1 MDPLTPDPGM
11 TDYYSAQSSLGKR
24 DHPDESDEEKISQ
37 PAPAGALNLCDSKK
51 KPALEEA
58 IGPKNLGKLM
68 QSEPALPPEAGG
80 TDKNMEIS
88 GDSALQRPQPAAEAE
103 ALRKGSTET
112 EQMQNYLG
120 GLTKEQMIE
129 FGYSLD
135 TLQAYRA
142 SVSAA
147 PKAKPVLVLG
157 LLGRFSINLFCPVL
171 QENLAKDLT
180 ANMENETAK
189 VGIYEQIDING
200 SRNSVLTV
208 ECSERVYAHY
218 YGEIIDY
225 KDEENLFKFKGTS
238 LTEWLGKVGAIDY
251 LGTTFAFNMG
261 PMPSAPTDD
270 TIQMLA
276 PLLAMYGKMTHI
288 IYYADRTI
296 TVGVALGDMPMP
308 LFRKPIP
315 LFDGGVY
322 AGKLDPTHNIR
333 LMGVPCCSFCP
344 GIGDYHSGEC
354 ATNKEK
360 QEAFLARKKKLA
372 EKNKATPIK
381 PTKPIRRGNKGGL
394 REVERTILKEN
405 KMI

>member
-1 MDPLTPDPGM
+1 MGTPDPGM
-11 TDYYSAQSSLGKR
+11 SDTWDKMGSLGKR
-24 DHPDESDEEKISQ
+24 DRNDESNEEKISQ
-37 PAPAGALNLCDSKK
+37 PASAGAPQLCDSKK

-58 IGPKNLGKLM
+58 IGPKNLGTLM
-68 QSEPALPPEAGG
+68 QLEPALPPEDGG
-80 TDKNMEIS
+80 TDKNMEVS
-88 GDSALQRPQPAAEAE
+88 GASALQRSQTAAEAE

-120 GLTKEQMIE
+120 GLTKEQMLE

-135 TLQAYRA
+135 TLQAFRT

-157 LLGRFSINLFCPVL
+157 LQGRFSINLFCPVL
-171 QENLAKDLT
+171 WENLAKDLT

-200 SRNSVLTV
+200 YRNSVLTV
-208 ECSERVYAHY
+208 ECSERVYTHY
-218 YGEIIDY
+218 HGEIIDF

-238 LTEWLGKVGAIDY
+238 LTEWLGKVGAIEY
-251 LGTTFAFNMG
+251 LGKTYAFNIG
-261 PMPSAPTDD
+261 PMPRAPTED
-270 TIQMLA
+270 TIKVMA
-276 PLLAMYGKMTHI
+276 PLLAMYGEITHI

-296 TVGVALGDMPMP
+296 TVGVALGNMTMPP
-308 LFRKPIP
+308 FRKPIP

-372 EKNKATPIK
+372 EKNKETPTK
-381 PTKPIRRGNKGGL
+381 PTKPTRRGNSAGL